1 MEKQSRSY
9 GKILASTGIF
19 GGSQLFNMFIGIL
32 RTKVVAVLLGPNG
45 YGLMSVYQS
54 IVDMLRSVGD
64 LGLSFS
70 AVRDLSAAKAAD
82 DAAQAEDDAAK
93 AEDDAAAD
101 SGARP
106 HASLPKTVSVF
117 RRLLWMSALFGAL
130 LCLVFSSKI
139 SQIAFKDTH
148 HVWPICLLSVAVFM
162 TILSAGQ
169 RTILQGVR
177 RIGDMARSTIW
188 GSLITLITTTLLF
201 LLFGE
206 KAVIPALLLI
216 AMVMLAVSSYYTR
229 RLAIPSVKLP
239 WKEVFSRGRNM
250 LKLGVFT
257 LVVSIVG
264 TLSNFVVRALI
275 LNWSNLDM
283 VGCYQACWSIS
294 SMAMSAVFTA
304 MAADY
309 YPRLCSISQDNKAL
323 TRSVN
328 EQYRISVLLSSLV
341 VMLMILFA
349 PLVIRVFYSAK
360 FLPTV
365 EVLQWQ
371 MLACF
376 VKVMNWP
383 MAYVILSKGKGA
395 LFMLVEILW
404 YALYVLSL
412 IWLWPSA
419 GLLSAGYAYL
429 IAHVVYTIVV
439 YVLVRR
445 LCGFSM
451 NAGNWRITIVFTAL
465 IAVSFLFTRLSMPQW
480 AFLTAAALLVLLTMA
495 CLLWEFHRIL
505 PLQEWKQ
512 KLLNRFKKQ

>member
-70 AVRDLSAAKAAD
+70 AVRDLSAAKAED
-82 DAAQAEDDAAK
+82 DAAQAA
-93 AEDDAAAD
+93 DDAAAD
-101 SGARP
+101 SGSRP

-188 GSLITLITTTLLF
+188 GSLFTLITTTLLF
-201 LLFGE
+201 FFLGE

-264 TLSNFVVRALI
+264 TLSNFGVRALI

-309 YPRLCSISQDNKAL
+309 YPRLCCISQDNKAL

-349 PLVIRVFYSAK
+349 EDQLHR
-360 FLPTV
+360 
-365 EVLQWQ
+365 Q
-371 MLACF
+371 
-376 VKVMNWP
+376 
-383 MAYVILSKGKGA
+383 
-395 LFMLVEILW
+395 
-404 YALYVLSL
+404 
-412 IWLWPSA
+412 
-419 GLLSAGYAYL
+419 
-429 IAHVVYTIVV
+429 
-439 YVLVRR
+439 
-445 LCGFSM
+445 
-451 NAGNWRITIVFTAL
+451 
-465 IAVSFLFTRLSMPQW
+465 PQPQ
-480 AFLTAAALLVLLTMA
+480 F
-495 CLLWEFHRIL
+495 C
-505 PLQEWKQ
+505 
-512 KLLNRFKKQ
+512 